1 LEKERLGKRYYA
13 NKGSKDNVIIS
24 IAGAHGIGKTTIF
37 NLLKK
42 SLGDNNKFKFF
53 PERYIKIP
61 PFPFGSGNKQIAF
74 PFGSG
79 NKQIAFRS
87 EIHFLQQL
95 INRNKNITNFD
106 NRYNGR
112 VIILD
117 RTPIC
122 VLVYSKS
129 LYLKE
134 KDYNLILDMY
144 KSVKWKEDYIIYL
157 TAQPDMIL
165 KRIIQRG
172 SIDKIRKEWNEDDK
186 KYLLEILHYYNQFLL
201 SKTQAKKI
209 FIIDTDKLTTEEVV
223 DEIKKIITNLS
234 DYSFNKHVS
243 SPSTQKNLNDFM
255 QL

>member
-1 LEKERLGKRYYA
+1 MGKRYYT

-61 PFPFGSGNKQIAF
+61 PFPFGSE
-74 PFGSG
+74 

-95 INRNKNITNFD
+95 IRRNKNITNFD
-106 NRYNGR
+106 NQYNGR

-117 RTPIC
+117 RTSIC
-122 VLVYSKS
+122 VLIYSKS

-144 KSVKWKEDYIIYL
+144 KSVKWKEDYIVYL
-157 TAQPDMIL
+157 TAEPNTIL

-172 SIDKIRKEWNEDDK
+172 SIDKIRKEWNESDK
-186 KYLLEILHYYNQFLL
+186 EYLLKILSYYNQFLL
-201 SKTQAKKI
+201 SKTQTKKI

-223 DEIKKIITNLS
+223 EEIKKIITNLS
-234 DYSFNKHVS
+234 GYSFNKHVN

-255 QL
+255 

>member
-1 LEKERLGKRYYA
+1 MGKKYYT
-13 NKGSKDNVIIS
+13 NKGSKDNIIIS
-24 IAGAHGIGKTTIF
+24 IAGAHGVGKTTIF
-37 NLLKK
+37 NFLKNF
-42 SLGDNNKFKFF
+42 LGDNNKFKFY
-53 PERYIKIP
+53 PERYKKNP
-61 PFPFGSGNKQIAF
+61 PFPFGSE
-74 PFGSG
+74 

-95 INRNKNITNFD
+95 IKRNKNITNFD
-106 NRYNGR
+106 NIYNGR

-157 TAQPDMIL
+157 TAQPDTIL

-186 KYLLEILHYYNQFLL
+186 KYLLEILSYYKLFLL
-201 SKTQAKKI
+201 NQPKKFFTI
-209 FIIDTDKLTTEEVV
+209 NTDKLTSEEVV
-223 DEIKKIITNLS
+223 EEIKQIITDTS
-234 DYSFNKHVS
+234 GYSFDKFDNA
-243 SPSTQKNLNDFM
+243 PPTQKNLNDFV
-255 QL
+255 

>member
-1 LEKERLGKRYYA
+1 MEKEILGKKYYT
-13 NKGSKDNVIIS
+13 NKGSKDNIIMS
-24 IAGAHGIGKTTIF
+24 IAGAHGVGKTTIF

-42 SLGDNNKFKFF
+42 NLGDNSKFKFF
-53 PERYIKIP
+53 PERYKKIP
-61 PFPFGSGNKQIAF
+61 PFPFGSE
-74 PFGSG
+74 

-95 INRNKNITNFD
+95 IRRNKNITNFD
-106 NRYNGR
+106 NMYNGR

-134 KDYNLILDMY
+134 KDYKLILDMY

-157 TAQPDMIL
+157 TAKPDTIL

-172 SIDKIRKEWNEDDK
+172 SIDKNRKEWNEDDK
-186 KYLLEILHYYNQFLL
+186 KYLLEILSYYNQFLF
-201 SKTQAKKI
+201 SEYQTKKV
-209 FIIDTDKLTTEEVV
+209 FTIDTDNLTSDDIVE
-223 DEIKKIITNLS
+223 EIKQIITEMS
-234 DYSFNKHVS
+234 GYSFDKFNNA
-243 SPSTQKNLNDFM
+243 PSTQKNLYDFV
-255 QL
+255 

>member
-1 LEKERLGKRYYA
+1 MSKRYYT

-42 SLGDNNKFKFF
+42 KLGENNKFKFF
-53 PERYIKIP
+53 PERYIKRP
-61 PFPFGSGNKQIAF
+61 PFPFGSE
-74 PFGSG
+74 

-95 INRNKNITNFD
+95 IRRNKNITNFD
-106 NRYNGR
+106 NLYNGR

-117 RTPIC
+117 RTPTC
-122 VLVYSKS
+122 VLIYSKS

-144 KSVKWKEDYIIYL
+144 KSVKWKEDYIVYL
-157 TAQPDMIL
+157 TAEPNTIL

-172 SIDKIRKEWNEDDK
+172 SIDKIRKDWNESDK
-186 KYLLEILHYYNQFLL
+186 DYLLKILSYYHQFLL
-201 SKTQAKKI
+201 SKNQANKI
-209 FIIDTDKLTTEEVV
+209 FIIDTDKLTTEEVIE
-223 DEIKKIITNLS
+223 EIKKIITNLS
-234 DYSFNKHVS
+234 GYSFNKYVN

-255 QL
+255 

>member
-1 LEKERLGKRYYA
+1 MYYS
-13 NKGSKDNVIIS
+13 NKGSKDNIIIS
-24 IAGAHGIGKTTIF
+24 IAGAHGVGKTTIF
-37 NLLKK
+37 NLLKNHI
-42 SLGDNNKFKFF
+42 GDNNKFKFF

-61 PFPFGSGNKQIAF
+61 PFPFGSE
-74 PFGSG
+74 

-95 INRNKNITNFD
+95 IRRNKNITNFD
-106 NRYNGR
+106 NRLNGR

-157 TAQPDMIL
+157 TAQPDTIL
-165 KRIIQRG
+165 KRIVQRG
-172 SIDKIRKEWNEDDK
+172 SIDKIRNEWNENDK
-186 KYLLEILHYYNQFLL
+186 KYLLEILSYYNQFL
-201 SKTQAKKI
+201 SSENQTKKV
-209 FIIDTDKLTTEEVV
+209 FTIDTDKLTSEEVV
-223 DEIKKIITNLS
+223 DEIKRIITDIS
-234 DYSFNKHVS
+234 GFSFDKFDNA
-243 SPSTQKNLNDFM
+243 PSTQKNLNDFM
-255 QL
+255 

>member
-1 LEKERLGKRYYA
+1 MEKERLGKRYYA

-24 IAGAHGIGKTTIF
+24 IAGPHGIGKTTIF

-42 SLGDNNKFKFF
+42 NLGDNSKFKFF

-61 PFPFGSGNKQIAF
+61 PFPFGSD
-74 PFGSG
+74 

-95 INRNKNITNFD
+95 IRRNKNITNFD

-122 VLVYSKS
+122 VLIYSKS

-144 KSVKWKEDYIIYL
+144 KSVKWKEDYIVYL
-157 TAQPDMIL
+157 TAEPNTIL

-172 SIDKIRKEWNEDDK
+172 SIDKIRKEWNESDK
-186 KYLLEILHYYNQFLL
+186 EYLLKILSYYNQFLL

-223 DEIKKIITNLS
+223 EEIKKIITNLS
-234 DYSFNKHVS
+234 DYSFNKHVN

-255 QL
+255 